1 MSICQNM
8 VSMELIHIQHQIK
21 DSRHQIKDTHHQIK
35 DFLHQTRDFN
45 SQIKDFN
52 NRATHL
58 LNKDFHHKIK
68 VILLPKITH
77 HKPKLDINNILN
89 NPWLVILLK
98 IWQRGDLCHS
108 IYKML
113 NNDY

>member
-1 MSICQNM
+1 
-8 VSMELIHIQHQIK
+8 MESIHIQHQIK
-21 DSRHQIKDTHHQIK
+21 DSHHQTK
-35 DFLHQTRDFN
+35 DIHQTKDSLHQTRDFN

-52 NRATHL
+52 NKATHL

-68 VILLPKITH
+68 VILLPKITPR
-77 HKPKLDINNILN
+77 KPKLDINNNNNILN

-98 IWQRGDLCHS
+98 IWRRGDLCHS